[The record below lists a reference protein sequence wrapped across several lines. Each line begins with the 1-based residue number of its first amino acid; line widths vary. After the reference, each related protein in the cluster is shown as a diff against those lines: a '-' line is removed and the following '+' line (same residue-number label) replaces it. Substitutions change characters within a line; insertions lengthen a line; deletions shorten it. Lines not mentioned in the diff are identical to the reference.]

1 MSFFGISQ
9 LGYQNTL
16 REATIQAKM
25 DPVRS
30 KTQIGFVALPPLA
43 EKNPPRRSIVPI
55 DQVSGYGPGPQ
66 GSHVEYTR
74 MRTKHIRSPKEP
86 FEIYR
91 FPVQTSRQVGWWSK
105 EEPLRRNQ
113 PWTYVP
119 RHVHVNSEMTRFV
132 NEMSLTNREFTLF

>member
-74 MRTKHIRSPKEP
+74 MRTKHIRSPKG
-86 FEIYR
+86 
-91 FPVQTSRQVGWWSK
+91 S
-105 EEPLRRNQ
+105 
-113 PWTYVP
+113 
-119 RHVHVNSEMTRFV
+119 FV
-132 NEMSLTNREFTLF
+132 NKSDMRTLTFAFLHACTYMTFHNVIYVSVFDSVGPYAKINGEKFSCLTQPTGS

>member
-16 REATIQAKM
+16 REGTIQAKM

-74 MRTKHIRSPKEP
+74 MRTKHIRSPKGSG
-86 FEIYR
+86 F
-91 FPVQTSRQVGWWSK
+91 F
-105 EEPLRRNQ
+105 
-113 PWTYVP
+113 
-119 RHVHVNSEMTRFV
+119 NSEIKLHACISACLHAYYVICITV
-132 NEMSLTNREFTLF
+132 L

>member
-74 MRTKHIRSPKEP
+74 MRTKHIRSPKG
-86 FEIYR
+86 
-91 FPVQTSRQVGWWSK
+91 S
-105 EEPLRRNQ
+105 
-113 PWTYVP
+113 
-119 RHVHVNSEMTRFV
+119 FV
-132 NEMSLTNREFTLF
+132 NIRATCVNFCMPACMHIYDVP

>member
-16 REATIQAKM
+16 REGTIQAKM

-74 MRTKHIRSPKEP
+74 MRTKHIRSPKGSG
-86 FEIYR
+86 F
-91 FPVQTSRQVGWWSK
+91 F
-105 EEPLRRNQ
+105 
-113 PWTYVP
+113 
-119 RHVHVNSEMTRFV
+119 NSEINLHASQSACLHAYYVICITV
-132 NEMSLTNREFTLF
+132 L

>member
-43 EKNPPRRSIVPI
+43 ERNPPRRSIVPI

-74 MRTKHIRSPKEP
+74 MRTKHIRSPKG
-86 FEIYR
+86 
-91 FPVQTSRQVGWWSK
+91 S
-105 EEPLRRNQ
+105 
-113 PWTYVP
+113 
-119 RHVHVNSEMTRFV
+119 FV
-132 NEMSLTNREFTLF
+132 NKSDICVNFCMPACMHIYMTFHNVRYVSVFDSVGPYAKIKREKFSCLTRPTGS

>member
-16 REATIQAKM
+16 REGTIQAKM

-74 MRTKHIRSPKEP
+74 MRTKHIRSPKGSGFFLTAKLICMHP
-86 FEIYR
+86 SLHACMHI
-91 FPVQTSRQVGWWSK
+91 T
-105 EEPLRRNQ
+105 L
-113 PWTYVP
+113 YVLLCY
-119 RHVHVNSEMTRFV
+119 N
-132 NEMSLTNREFTLF
+132 TLYI

>member
-16 REATIQAKM
+16 REGTIQAKM

-74 MRTKHIRSPKEP
+74 MRTKHIRSPKGSG
-86 FEIYR
+86 F
-91 FPVQTSRQVGWWSK
+91 F
-105 EEPLRRNQ
+105 
-113 PWTYVP
+113 
-119 RHVHVNSEMTRFV
+119 NSEINLHADMLACILRYMYYCVITRFIFDSV
-132 NEMSLTNREFTLF
+132 GLYTKVKGGRKKCSCWT